1 MTKVIAGFEVSF
13 YSELGR
19 PRENKTTE
27 KTCEEGVK
35 AGFDRWER
43 MIRTDRDLIPSSD
56 RKSDEQKNR
65 SINQRGGNRA
75 LVSLRQKD
83 F

>member
-1 MTKVIAGFEVSF
+1 MTKVIAGFAVSF

-27 KTCEEGVK
+27 KTGEGGVE
-35 AGFDRWER
+35 AGFNCWER

-56 RKSDEQKNR
+56 
-65 SINQRGGNRA
+65 
-75 LVSLRQKD
+75 
-83 F
+83 